1 MVFFIGFLALEVV
14 SCFLTPTEAIAQ
26 SIPASSFQ
34 DTLTLTIFHSNDVNG
49 VLDRQRSR
57 AGFTGGM
64 APRAQ
69 IMEHARA
76 NGPVLAFDA
85 GNALGPAPL
94 STWDQGASMIDAM
107 QFAGY
112 TAMLPSNHEFDYG
125 IDVLRRHNVR
135 SRIPF
140 LGTNL
145 SYSDGGDLFTKSLLI
160 DVEGAQVGIIGLLSP
175 AIVTLTNPRNFGGID
190 ILEPIRAATEE
201 ISRLEVAGADYIIV
215 LTNMQ
220 EDETLNLAR
229 QAKGV
234 HLVIAG
240 GYRNVG
246 RAEMLPGLI
255 RLVNGTQIV
264 TTPGAGSLLGEVT
277 ARLVRRADGSYKHL
291 RSSAAL
297 RTIDKTVRDHR
308 QVATVVENAVERY
321 VTAAG
326 DTLGTIA
333 GGTHYDQTH
342 MVADMIRDYT
352 DAEVGILNFGVI
364 QPLATDQALIR
375 RDISRFIRFPN
386 TIQLINLSGSQLRSI
401 AAQSS
406 RSTRNSARLAFSGLD
421 ATTMRVE
428 GRQLI
433 ESEDYLVSI
442 TDFLANG
449 GDGYTQFVDSPVQME
464 LGKPLRTL
472 LQETLLERGRLDA
485 HGLDRI
491 RRRGVWHSGLQ
502 LEGAFERNYVDRTT
516 EELRSQNE
524 QVPFLSGA
532 TTVAWSGALRYFL
545 ERQSGPHLMRY
556 QQRMEFSQIG
566 RSFDDLTPSKDQ
578 VELEA
583 RYRYRTSGNRGDPF
597 VSMGLNTAF
606 TNGASQRPVQQVS
619 TVGFEYQL
627 SQNLIARVAGRSQR
641 DFVANKTDLGGELTM
656 EWRRALPSKVDLQS
670 RVRSFFGVTNRRVI
684 SVENYNTI
692 SLPLLGDL
700 RLNVRQNNFLYR
712 VNQIGG
718 VATNGVAFRSILT
731 LGFAYGLN
739 WKWL

>member
-1 MVFFIGFLALEVV
+1 
-14 SCFLTPTEAIAQ
+14 
-26 SIPASSFQ
+26 
-34 DTLTLTIFHSNDVNG
+34 
-49 VLDRQRSR
+49 
-57 AGFTGGM
+57 M

-69 IMEHARA
+69 IMESARA
-76 NGPVLAFDA
+76 NGPVLALDA

-94 STWDQGASMIDAM
+94 SSWDQGASMVDAM

-125 IDVLRRHNVR
+125 IDVLRRHKIR
-135 SRIPF
+135 SGLLF

-145 SYSDGGDLFTKSLLI
+145 SLQGGEDLFTKSLLI
-160 DVEGAQVGIIGLLSP
+160 EVKGAVIGVIGLISP
-175 AIVTLTNPRNFGGID
+175 AIVTLTNPRNFGGIS
-190 ILEPIRAATEE
+190 ILDPNKAATEE
-201 ISRLEVAGADYIIV
+201 IARLGAAGADYIIV
-215 LTNMQ
+215 LTNMR
-220 EDETLNLAR
+220 EGETLNLAR
-229 QAKGV
+229 QAKGA

-246 RAEMLPGLI
+246 RADMLPGLI

-277 ARLVRRADGSYKHL
+277 VRLIRRADGRYEHL
-291 RSSAAL
+291 GSSAVL

-308 QVATVVENAVERY
+308 QVATVVKSAVERY
-321 VTAAG
+321 VNAAG

-333 GGTHYDQTH
+333 GGTHHAQTH
-342 MVADMIRDYT
+342 MVADMMRDYT
-352 DAEVGILNFGVI
+352 DAEIGILNFGVI
-364 QPLATDQALIR
+364 QPLATNQVLIR

-386 TIQLINLSGSQLRSI
+386 TIQLIDLSGSQLRSI
-401 AAQSS
+401 VAQSNLS
-406 RSTRNSARLAFSGLD
+406 NRNSARLAFSGLD
-421 ATTMRVE
+421 ASTMRVE

-433 ESEDYLVSI
+433 DSEDYLVAV

-449 GDGYTQFVDSPVQME
+449 GDGYSQFLDSSDQTE

-472 LQETLLERGRLDA
+472 LQETLLERGRLSA

-516 EELRSQNE
+516 DELRAQNE
-524 QVPFLSGA
+524 QVPFLNGA

-619 TVGFEYQL
+619 TVGFEYRL
-627 SQNLIARVAGRSQR
+627 SQDLIARVAGRSQR
-641 DFVANKTDLGGELTM
+641 DFVADRTDLGGEITM
-656 EWRRALPSKVDLQS
+656 EWHSTLPSNVDLQS
-670 RVRSFFGVTNRRVI
+670 RVRSFFGVTHRRVI

-718 VATNGVAFRSILT
+718 VAADGVAIRSNLT
-731 LGFAYGLN
+731 IGFAYGLN